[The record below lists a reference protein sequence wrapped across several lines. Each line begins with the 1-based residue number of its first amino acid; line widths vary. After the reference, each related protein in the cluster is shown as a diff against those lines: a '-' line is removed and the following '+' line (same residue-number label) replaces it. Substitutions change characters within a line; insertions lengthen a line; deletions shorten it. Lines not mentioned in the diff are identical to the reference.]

1 MEEYES
7 FLWQFIDNSS
17 MVEVVLP
24 VNCSLDPDAIISW
37 QLHFQFFFLLQKIT
51 TRGWLFPSIVRPR
64 IDGYHSKS
72 IYFPFPDYGLANL
85 TIVVD

>member
-17 MVEVVLP
+17 TVEVVLP

-37 QLHFQFFFLLQKIT
+37 QLHFQYFFYYGKLQQGVDFFLL
-51 TRGWLFPSIVRPR
+51 LL
-64 IDGYHSKS
+64 
-72 IYFPFPDYGLANL
+72 DYGLMD
-85 TIVVD
+85 TILKASISLSLITGWLI

>member
-17 MVEVVLP
+17 TVEVVLP

-37 QLHFQFFFLLQKIT
+37 QLHFQYFVYYRKLQQGVDFFLLLLDRGLMDTVLKAFISLSLIT
-51 TRGWLFPSIVRPR
+51 GWLI
-64 IDGYHSKS
+64 
-72 IYFPFPDYGLANL
+72 
-85 TIVVD
+85 

>member
-37 QLHFQFFFLLQKIT
+37 QLHFQFFFIT
-51 TRGWLFPSIVRPR
+51 EN
-64 IDGYHSKS
+64 YNK
-72 IYFPFPDYGLANL
+72 GL
-85 TIVVD
+85 TFSFYC

>member
-7 FLWQFIDNSS
+7 FLWQFIDDSS

-37 QLHFQFFFLLQKIT
+37 QLHFQFFFLLQKMT
-51 TRGWLFPSIVRPR
+51 TRGWLFPSIVRLR

>member
-17 MVEVVLP
+17 TVEVVLP

-37 QLHFQFFFLLQKIT
+37 QLHFQFFFCYGKLQQGVDFFLLLLDLGLMDTVLKAFISLSLIT
-51 TRGWLFPSIVRPR
+51 GWLI
-64 IDGYHSKS
+64 
-72 IYFPFPDYGLANL
+72 
-85 TIVVD
+85 

>member
-17 MVEVVLP
+17 TVEVVLP

-51 TRGWLFPSIVRPR
+51 TRGWLFPSIV
-64 IDGYHSKS
+64 SC
-72 IYFPFPDYGLANL
+72 GLMDTVLKAFISL
-85 TIVVD
+85 SLITGWLI

>member
-37 QLHFQFFFLLQKIT
+37 QLHFQYFVYYRKLQQGVDFFLLLLDRGLMDTVLKAFISLIT
-51 TRGWLFPSIVRPR
+51 GWLI
-64 IDGYHSKS
+64 
-72 IYFPFPDYGLANL
+72 
-85 TIVVD
+85 

>member
-17 MVEVVLP
+17 TVEVVLP

-37 QLHFQFFFLLQKIT
+37 QLYFQYFFYYRKLQQGVDFFLL
-51 TRGWLFPSIVRPR
+51 LL
-64 IDGYHSKS
+64 
-72 IYFPFPDYGLANL
+72 DYGLMD
-85 TIVVD
+85 TILKASISLSLITGWLI

>member
-17 MVEVVLP
+17 TVEVVLP

-37 QLHFQFFFLLQKIT
+37 QLHFHFFFYYRKLQQGVDFFLLLLDRGLMDTVLKAFISLSLIT
-51 TRGWLFPSIVRPR
+51 GWLI
-64 IDGYHSKS
+64 
-72 IYFPFPDYGLANL
+72 
-85 TIVVD
+85 

>member
-17 MVEVVLP
+17 TVEVVLP

-37 QLHFQFFFLLQKIT
+37 QLHFQFFLLLQKIS
-51 TRGWLFPSIVRPR
+51 TRGWLFLLLLDR
-64 IDGYHSKS
+64 
-72 IYFPFPDYGLANL
+72 GLMDTVLKAFISL
-85 TIVVD
+85 SLITGWLI

>member
-17 MVEVVLP
+17 TVEVVLP

-37 QLHFQFFFLLQKIT
+37 QLHFQFFFLNRKLQQGVDFFLLLLDRGLMDTVLKAFISLSLIT
-51 TRGWLFPSIVRPR
+51 GWLI
-64 IDGYHSKS
+64 
-72 IYFPFPDYGLANL
+72 
-85 TIVVD
+85 

>member
-17 MVEVVLP
+17 TVQVVLP

-37 QLHFQFFFLLQKIT
+37 QLHFQYFFYYRKLQ
-51 TRGWLFPSIVRPR
+51 RLFPSIVRPR
-64 IDGYHSKS
+64 IDRYRSKS

>member
-17 MVEVVLP
+17 TVKVVLP

-37 QLHFQFFFLLQKIT
+37 QLHFQYFVYYRKLQQGVDFFLLLLDPGLMDTILKAFISLSLIT
-51 TRGWLFPSIVRPR
+51 GWLI
-64 IDGYHSKS
+64 
-72 IYFPFPDYGLANL
+72 
-85 TIVVD
+85 

>member
-37 QLHFQFFFLLQKIT
+37 QLHFQFFFLLQKS
-51 TRGWLFPSIVRPR
+51 WLFPSIVRPR
-64 IDGYHSKS
+64 IDGYRSKS